1 MDLFAA
7 KQLSSSYFPPPLFV
21 QNRPAV
27 NIIRCAPSIYKQ
39 IIFLKKNICN
49 DKKISLIGYIFD
61 SLFCVISCVW
71 WNVIQVAHAL
81 EYLVKRIIYGELNCL
96 SMVIGYLALP
106 ESTLDMWMTWNW
118 GIILWSI
125 IFSITFH
132 ENVSLSWWA

>member
-49 DKKISLIGYIFD
+49 DKKIISNRIYIRFPF
-61 SLFCVISCVW
+61 LCNFVC
-71 WNVIQVAHAL
+71 
-81 EYLVKRIIYGELNCL
+81 LVKCDTGSACTGIWSSVSSTVSWTGL